1 MLRQRVASAAF
12 REATAAASLPASL
25 PAPGQVARG
34 ASTLTSLAPATEG
47 AAARDVGV
55 GLVLDD
61 SAVDGLAATLAIRGG
76 AKGDAAAARSHAY
89 LPPHASCWHRRVHA
103 ASDRA
108 EADATVKQTPE
119 PLAAAARRVGAE
131 RGREAANGVLLAHEA
146 YAMPRVHTAL
156 ARRNPL
162 ASTP

>member
-1 MLRQRVASAAF
+1 MYAGLRASPARLPISPTLRPKIVCAPAPSRPLVSPNLPSPLPPGMSAWISCSTASPSTDSPQRWRSAA
-12 REATAAASLPASL
+12 
-25 PAPGQVARG
+25 AP
-34 ASTLTSLAPATEG
+34 T
-47 AAARDVGV
+47 
-55 GLVLDD
+55 
-61 SAVDGLAATLAIRGG
+61 
-76 AKGDAAAARSHAY
+76 RSHAY

-108 EADATVKQTPE
+108 EAGATDKQAPE
-119 PLAAAARRVGAE
+119 PLAAAARSVGAE

>member
-1 MLRQRVASAAF
+1 VLRQRVASAAF

-25 PAPGQVARG
+25 PAPGQAARG
-34 ASTLTSLAPATEG
+34 ASTLPSLAPATEG

-55 GLVLDD
+55 DLVLDGF
-61 SAVDGLAATLAIRGG
+61 AVDGLAATLAIRGG

-108 EADATVKQTPE
+108 EAGVTDKQAPE
-119 PLAAAARRVGAE
+119 PLAAAARSVGAE